1 MEISISGVNKSYGK
15 KTVLKDL
22 NLTAS
27 SGECV
32 GIIGR
37 NGTGKST
44 MLSTLAGVIRPD
56 SGTFIIDGKNAFTD
70 EDIRHNE
77 VAYVPQGTPLIEE
90 LSALDNLKMWYE
102 EDALKKSLK
111 DGFLNLLGINDFLDV
126 SVNKMSGGMKKRLSI
141 GCAINNN
148 PSILLLDEPTAALDI
163 ICREAV
169 YEYFKAFREKGGI
182 LIIATHVIHEI
193 SKCTKTYILKD
204 GSLESYTFNDDVSD
218 LLNKI

>member
-70 EDIRHNE
+70 ENIRHNE

-111 DGFLNLLGINDFLDV
+111 GGFLNLLGINDFLDV
-126 SVNKMSGGMKKRLSI
+126 SVNK
-141 GCAINNN
+141 
-148 PSILLLDEPTAALDI
+148 
-163 ICREAV
+163 
-169 YEYFKAFREKGGI
+169 
-182 LIIATHVIHEI
+182 
-193 SKCTKTYILKD
+193 
-204 GSLESYTFNDDVSD
+204 TF
-218 LLNKI
+218 

>member
-44 MLSTLAGVIRPD
+44 LLSTLAGVIMPD
-56 SGTFIIDGKNAFTD
+56 NGTFMIDDKNAFTD
-70 EDIRHNE
+70 ENIRHSE